1 MAKLRTTLYAALTA
15 LAIGAVAAPSVVAAP
30 PPSLNAPD
38 LAQGPFSRMHML
50 LEKTFLKVDVATID
64 IRYGAKTQSKFA
76 KAAQGKT
83 LNPALEEQL
92 AKLAV
97 AADDAVVQMR
107 FERNVSLS
115 QWSDQVEASLGKAVK
130 AGYITAARR
139 DHVVKNL
146 SKWFAP
152 IGKRGYKEGDK
163 LLYRVTPTGL
173 RTVVVT
179 VEGQKVVDLSQPG
192 DAARVVF
199 AGYFAPDTDM
209 RKPLLKSLFK

>member
-15 LAIGAVAAPSVVAAP
+15 LALSGVMVTSAVAS
-30 PPSLNAPD
+30 PPSLNAPE

-64 IRYGAKTQSKFA
+64 IRYGAKTQSEFIKV
-76 KAAQGKT
+76 AQGKT

-97 AADDAVVQMR
+97 ATDDAVVQMR
-107 FERNVSLS
+107 FERSVSLS
-115 QWSDQVEASLGKAVK
+115 QWSDQVKDSLGKAVK
-130 AGYITAARR
+130 AGYISSGRR
-139 DHVVKNL
+139 DHVVNNL
-146 SKWFAP
+146 DKWFSA
-152 IGKRGYKEGDK
+152 IKKRGYKEGDK
-163 LLYRVTPTGL
+163 LLYRVTPKGL

-179 VEGQKVVDLSQPG
+179 ADGKKVVDFSQAG
-192 DAARVVF
+192 DASRVVF